1 MKFYAIVETMAGA
14 KDPVSSATGL
24 LAHDGGGVWV
34 LWGTVG
40 HWKPGGSAA
49 TRIFVGDG
57 DEWTVPITQ
66 AQAVKI
72 QKRLTPD
79 VPLPRTFA

>member
-24 LAHDGGGVWV
+24 LAHAGGGVWA
-34 LWGTVG
+34 LYDTVG
-40 HWKPGGSAA
+40 HWKPGGPTAA
-49 TRIFVGDG
+49 RIFVGDG
-57 DEWTVPITQ
+57 DEWSVPITR

-72 QKRLTPD
+72 QKRLMPG